1 MLPILSVYV
10 SLLNLLLILTF
21 PSPRR
26 VTSKFISVLKQ
37 WLVCMIFFAIIPLR
51 LRIHSSKKYSLIF
64 LHVSTLISSITS
76 PMNTLQM
83 MNKLIQPILQFL
95 RFIPT
100 IRLIFL
106 NNFYIFLIFYAT
118 PRFLPPPPGTKH
130 RKGPPAENDR
140 RPEGGPEVPTP
151 QRNRQRR
158 RAAPTAPAFPGQSW
172 QETAGATAVG

>member
-1 MLPILSVYV
+1 MRHFSPKFTGIMLPILSVYV
-10 SLLNLLLILTF
+10 SPLNLLLILTF

-26 VTSKFISVLKQ
+26 VISKFILVLKQ
-37 WLVCMIFFAIIPLR
+37 WLVCMIFSAINPLH
-51 LRIHSSKKYSLIF
+51 LRIHSSKNYSLIF
-64 LHVSTLISSITS
+64 LHVSTLISSITL
-76 PMNTLQM
+76 PMNNPQM
-83 MNKLIQPILQFL
+83 MNQLIQSTLQFL

-100 IRLIFL
+100 IRFLFL

-140 RPEGGPEVPTP
+140 QLEGGPEDPTP

-158 RAAPTAPAFPGQSW
+158 RAAPTAPTFP
-172 QETAGATAVG
+172 